1 MAETAQENAVVIRR
15 GYEAFNS
22 GDMATLQEIIAEDA
36 VWHAAGRS
44 RLSGEKRGRDAI
56 LAFFGQIAEISG
68 GTFRAELH
76 DVVAGDE
83 HAVGL
88 HTATGQRDGKSLR
101 VRTALVFHLR
111 DGKVSEAWEHAED
124 TQALD
129 EFVS

>member
-1 MAETAQENAVVIRR
+1 MAGTAQENAALIRR

-44 RLSGEKRGRDAI
+44 RLSGQKRGRDAI
-56 LAFFGQIAEISG
+56 LGFFGQIAEISG

-76 DVVAGDE
+76 DVIANDE

-88 HTATGQRDGKSLR
+88 HTGTGQRDGQSLR
-101 VRTALVFHLR
+101 IRTAIVFHLR
-111 DGKVSEAWEHAED
+111 GGKISEAWEHAED

-129 EFVS
+129 EFVA